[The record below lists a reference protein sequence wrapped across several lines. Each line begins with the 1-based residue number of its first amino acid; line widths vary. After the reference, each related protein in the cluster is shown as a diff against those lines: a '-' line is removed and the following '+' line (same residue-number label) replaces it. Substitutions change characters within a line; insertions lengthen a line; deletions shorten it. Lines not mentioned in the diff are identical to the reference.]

1 MALIEA
7 IEIAEVSETAILDVS
22 SNEDVLIQRLPD
34 LRLQEVVGKS
44 TSFLRNHNTL
54 LRGGRTLMV
63 VSGQHYFLPAT
74 QIPMVSNFMYA
85 SSSSIWTKKPKTLT
99 LKVMVK
105 CVSSSI
111 M

>member
-44 TSFLRNHNTL
+44 TSFLGITTHL
-54 LRGGRTLMV
+54 SEEGEP
-63 VSGQHYFLPAT
+63 SWWFQ
-74 QIPMVSNFMYA
+74 A
-85 SSSSIWTKKPKTLT
+85 SIIFCERREFPW
-99 LKVMVK
+99 
-105 CVSSSI
+105 
-111 M
+111 